1 MLEFDDPDIKSI
13 TEAFDYNEVGHVGY
27 DSLPLLLLEINRGS
41 DKPVDIDE
49 LDYKR
54 YFNVRY
60 KQIEKHF
67 VDGEMKKVIEYF
79 DYERCTEDNY

>member
-1 MLEFDDPDIKSI
+1 MLEFDDPDVKSI
-13 TEAFDYNEVGHVGY
+13 TQVFDYEEVSHVGY
-27 DSLPLLLLEINRGS
+27 DSLPLLFLEINRGS
-41 DKPVDIDE
+41 DKSIDIDE

-54 YFNVRY
+54 YFSLRY
-60 KQIEKHF
+60 KQIEKRF